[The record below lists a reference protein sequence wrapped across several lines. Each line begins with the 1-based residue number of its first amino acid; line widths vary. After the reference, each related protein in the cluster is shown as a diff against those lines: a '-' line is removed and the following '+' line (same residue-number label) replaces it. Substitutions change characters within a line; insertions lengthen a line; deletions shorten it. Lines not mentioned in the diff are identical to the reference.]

1 MIVDAATLA
10 GVIERVAADL
20 PEATALI
27 DDDGS
32 LTFAELNQRVRATVA
47 VLDDLLPA
55 GVPVAVVGP
64 NHRAWVELYYGV
76 PAASR
81 TLVFLNH
88 RLNAQE
94 LISMIERSRAGI
106 IIGDLREVDRLREAG
121 AELPMLDWETWTD
134 LIDGLESPPMATL
147 GEPTTPAW
155 LLFTSGTT
163 AAPKGALLTNESILA
178 AVKASAG
185 ARPVDSDDV
194 YVFPFPLCHV
204 AGYNVIHRHAHGRPV
219 VLMAGFDATQF
230 CDIVGREQVTS
241 TSLAATMLATLVEL
255 LEKEPHRLGQLQS
268 LRSIAY
274 GAAPMPT
281 PLLRKTDQLLGVD
294 FAQGYGMT
302 ELSGNAVFLN
312 ADAHRRGLAGEVDLL
327 EVAGKPAP
335 GVELRLVDDA
345 GDDVADGDVGEIIV
359 RAAQTM
365 LGYLDDPAATDAAL
379 RDGWLHTGDMGQ
391 MVDGWLHVVDR
402 KKDIIITGGENVS
415 SLEVEAAVLEHSD
428 VARVAVVGVPDPKWG
443 ENICAVVVATPG
455 SELNPS
461 EIVATV
467 RLKLAGFKVPRHVVV
482 VEELPVTGSG
492 KVMKAE
498 LRQWLSRNPELLGS
512 RL

>member
-1 MIVDAATLA
+1 MIADAVTLA

-20 PEATALI
+20 PHATALI

-32 LTFAELNQRVRATVA
+32 LTFAELDQRVRATVA
-47 VLDDLLPA
+47 VLADLLPA
-55 GVPVAVVGP
+55 GVPVAVIGP

-106 IIGDLREVDRLREAG
+106 IIGDLREIDRLLEAG
-121 AELPMLDWETWTD
+121 AELPMLDWETWAD
-134 LIDGLESPPMATL
+134 LIDGLESPPIATL

-163 AAPKGALLTNESILA
+163 AAPKGALLTNASILA

-185 ARPVDSDDV
+185 ARPVDPDDV

-219 VLMAGFDATQF
+219 VLMTGFGAAHF
-230 CDIVGREQVTS
+230 CDIVEREQVTS
-241 TSLAATMLATLVEL
+241 TSLAATMLASLIEL
-255 LEKEPHRLGQLQS
+255 LDAEPHRLGQLTS

-281 PLLRKTDQLLGVD
+281 PLLRRADELLDVD

-312 ADAHRRGLAGEVDLL
+312 AEAHRRGLAGEVDLL
-327 EVAGKPAP
+327 EAAGQPAP

-345 GDDVADGDVGEIIV
+345 GNDVAGSDVGEIVI

-365 LGYLDDPAATDAAL
+365 QGYLDDPSATDAAL
-379 RDGWLHTGDMGQ
+379 RDGWLHTGDVGR

-415 SLEVEAAVLEHSD
+415 SLEVEAAVIGHPD
-428 VARVAVVGVPDPKWG
+428 VARVAVVGVPDSKWG
-443 ENICAVVVATPG
+443 ENVCAVVVA
-455 SELNPS
+455 NPAADIDPM
-461 EIVATV
+461 EIVAFV
-467 RLKLAGFKVPRHVVV
+467 RQTLAGFKVPRHIVVV
-482 VEELPVTGSG
+482 DELPVTGSG
-492 KVMKAE
+492 KVVKAE
-498 LRQWLSRNPELLGS
+498 IRERLARNPELLGQ